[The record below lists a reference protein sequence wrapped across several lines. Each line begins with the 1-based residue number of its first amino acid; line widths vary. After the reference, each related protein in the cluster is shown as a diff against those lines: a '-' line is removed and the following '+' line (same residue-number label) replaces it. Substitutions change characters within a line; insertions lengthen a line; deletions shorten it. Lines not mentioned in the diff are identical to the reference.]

1 MLKHLLSIWNSAR
14 HFLDDSQTVEYS
26 ATFLPISKKNR
37 FFFSRHKGIFF
48 FSVLIAEV
56 SFPILHTKNR
66 FILMVIYLD
75 RERKEKWEQ

>member
-1 MLKHLLSIWNSAR
+1 MLKHLLNIWNSAR

-26 ATFLPISKKNR
+26 ATFLPISKKTI

-48 FSVLIAEV
+48 FSINSR
-56 SFPILHTKNR
+56 SFLSYSSTKNR

-75 RERKEKWEQ
+75 RERKEKLEQ

>member
-26 ATFLPISKKNR
+26 ATFLPISKKKQI
-37 FFFSRHKGIFF
+37 FFFQTQRHFF

-75 RERKEKWEQ
+75 RERKEKLEQ

>member
-37 FFFSRHKGIFF
+37 FFFFQTQRHFFF
-48 FSVLIAEV
+48 FSFN
-56 SFPILHTKNR
+56 S
-66 FILMVIYLD
+66 
-75 RERKEKWEQ
+75 

>member
-1 MLKHLLSIWNSAR
+1 MLKHLLNTWNSAR

-37 FFFSRHKGIFF
+37 FFFFPDTKAFF

-56 SFPILHTKNR
+56 SFPILPQK
-66 FILMVIYLD
+66 IGLSL
-75 RERKEKWEQ
+75 W